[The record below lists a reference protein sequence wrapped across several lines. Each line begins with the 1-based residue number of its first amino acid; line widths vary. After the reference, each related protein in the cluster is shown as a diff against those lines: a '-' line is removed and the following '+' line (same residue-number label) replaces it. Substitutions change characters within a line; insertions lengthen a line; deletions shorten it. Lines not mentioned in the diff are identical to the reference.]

1 MGIFT
6 RLADII
12 NSNVNTILDHA
23 EDPEKII
30 RLIIR
35 EMEETLVE
43 VRAAAAKTIAEKK
56 GIQRALKRLHEAQAE
71 WQRKAEVALA
81 KDREDLSKAA
91 LIEKTKLADD
101 AGQLEDE
108 LAALE
113 NALAKGEEDIAKL
126 DAKLRE
132 ATTKR
137 KAMTARQ
144 DTAAS
149 RLRVRR
155 QLHDGRVEDAFSRFE
170 IVEKRLDMAEGK
182 VEAFDLG
189 PARTLTEE
197 IGELE
202 AESAVEAELAAMKA
216 RLAKDRAASG
226 KR

>member
-12 NSNVNTILDHA
+12 NSNVNSILDRA
-23 EDPEKII
+23 EEPEKII

>member
-202 AESAVEAELAAMKA
+202 VESAVEAELAAMKA

>member
-6 RLADII
+6 RLADIV
-12 NSNVNTILDHA
+12 NSNVNTILDNA

-91 LIEKTKLADD
+91 LIEKAKLADD

-137 KAMTARQ
+137 KAMMARQ